1 MGRALWITF
10 TVIFTSLLLYL
21 AFVGHREQMERVA
34 ARVANVLSP
43 ITSVVE
49 RISLPKKQ
57 KITDHADTPEP
68 KTILPQASPKT
79 VEKSQK
85 TTVKNIVPKSEPVAA
100 TKVALANI
108 EYSANGELVLVGVA
122 KPGAQLDFLIDGI
135 KVEKPDVKANGDWK
149 LTVPNEISSGP
160 HRLEVSVPAQAGRG
174 KMIVVMPFVKAKP
187 EEIAALT
194 NPPQTTAKLTKPEV
208 VKPVKPVKP
217 QVEISKTVLPQ
228 QEEVAPRKTSPG
240 FSKLAELARSQSV
253 KSDAEPLIGLLPRLM
268 LGEGPTLVRPQ
279 LRPAKTD
286 TVKPDVKSNVSL
298 KIVKPSSVTPDVK
311 SKNKQPELVVPV
323 PQGVKIL
330 PKDRQNPPVAKKL
343 AVNKPELVE
352 REQPGTNT
360 AEKNKQPRSALTKKR
375 PYTGPQKISVPAGR
389 GLVVVQPGNT
399 LWDLAISIYGSSRH
413 YQKLYR
419 ANRRN
424 IGNPQMIFPG
434 QIIFAPG
441 ANPPTTI
448 APLSPPQWMPPQ

>member
-34 ARVANVLSP
+34 LRVANVMGA

-49 RISLPKKQ
+49 RVSLPEKKQ
-57 KITDHADTPEP
+57 IANHADTPEP
-68 KTILPQASPKT
+68 KKILPQVLPKT
-79 VEKSQK
+79 VEKPQK
-85 TTVKNIVPKSEPVAA
+85 TASKNIIPKPVPVAA
-100 TKVALANI
+100 TDVALANI
-108 EYSANGELVLVGVA
+108 EYSANGEFVLVGSA

-160 HRLEVSVPAQAGRG
+160 HRLEVSVQAQAGRE

-194 NPPQTTAKLTKPEV
+194 NPPQTTAKRIKPEV
-208 VKPVKPVKP
+208 VKPVKP

-240 FSKLAELARSQSV
+240 FSKLARLARSQSV
-253 KSDAEPLIGLLPRLM
+253 KSDADPLIGLLPRLM

-286 TVKPDVKSNVSL
+286 TAKPDVKSNVSL
-298 KIVKPSSVTPDVK
+298 KIVKPSSATPDVK
-311 SKNKQPELVVPV
+311 SKNKQPELVEPLA
-323 PQGVKIL
+323 QGVKIL
-330 PKDRQNPPVAKKL
+330 PNGRQNPPVAKKL

-352 REQPGTNT
+352 REKPQTNT
-360 AEKNKQPRSALTKKR
+360 AEKNKQLRSALTKKR
-375 PYTGPQKISVPAGR
+375 PYTGPKKISVPAGR